1 MDFKAVS
8 LTKDTIKTVND
19 PNIEDK
25 EEYLK
30 IRETTNQ
37 EKINKKL
44 NWSDKANNIPRY
56 VATPFPP
63 LNLSQIGKRCPK
75 NANRDD
81 KWINS
86 GKCCEVIIT
95 AKYPF
100 ETSNKRVVKAK
111 YLFPVLR
118 TFVAPIFPD
127 PIFLISTLLKI
138 FVNISPKGTEPH
150 KYESKATKKISIVNY
165 IFS

>member
-25 EEYLK
+25 EEYLN

-75 NANRDD
+75 NANIDD
-81 KWINS
+81 K
-86 GKCCEVIIT
+86 
-95 AKYPF
+95 
-100 ETSNKRVVKAK
+100 
-111 YLFPVLR
+111 
-118 TFVAPIFPD
+118 
-127 PIFLISTLLKI
+127 
-138 FVNISPKGTEPH
+138 
-150 KYESKATKKISIVNY
+150 
-165 IFS
+165 

>member
-19 PNIEDK
+19 PNIEDN
-25 EEYLK
+25 EEYLN

-63 LNLSQIGKRCPK
+63 FNPSQIGKRCPK

-86 GKCCEVIIT
+86 GKFWETIIT
-95 AKYPF
+95 GKYPF
-100 ETSNKRVVKAK
+100 AISKKRVAKAK
-111 YLFPVLR
+111 NLLPVLR
-118 TFVAPIFPD
+118 TLVAPIFPD

-138 FVNISPKGTEPH
+138 FVNISPKGIEPL
-150 KYESKATKKISIVNY
+150 KYESKITKIISIINY
-165 IFS
+165 MFS